1 MVGVIFDFNGTLFYD
16 SDKQE
21 KAWQI
26 FSEKVFRR
34 TITQEEFRRFIHGR
48 SNDFILQYLSE
59 TPLGKDQTD
68 RYAEEKEAIYRDL
81 CDADPLHSR
90 LTWDVK
96 LLLSELRDR
105 RIPRTIA
112 TASQKT
118 NVDYYIKK
126 FHLEKWFDVDKI
138 VYNDGTIPG
147 KPNPDL
153 YIRAAK
159 AIGME
164 PQNCI
169 VFEDAV
175 SGIQSARNAGIGK
188 IIAIAPKGQES
199 LFEQLPGV
207 YDVISAF
214 HQFDRFLLRE

>member
-21 KAWQI
+21 KAWQV
-26 FSEKVFRR
+26 FSAKVFHRA
-34 TITQEEFRRFIHGR
+34 ITPEEFKRFFHGR
-48 SNDFILQYLSE
+48 NSEFIIQYLSE
-59 TPLGKDQTD
+59 APLSRKQIGG
-68 RYAEEKEAIYRDL
+68 YVEEKESIYRDL

-96 LLLSELRDR
+96 LLLNELRER

-112 TASQKT
+112 TASPKT
-118 NVDYYIKK
+118 NVDYYIRK

-138 VYNDGTIPG
+138 IYNDGTVSG

-153 YIRAAK
+153 YILAAK

-164 PQNCI
+164 PENCI

-175 SGIQSARNAGIGK
+175 SGIQSACNAGIGK
-188 IIAIAPKGQES
+188 IIAIVPKEQES

-207 YDVISAF
+207 YDVISTF

>member
-26 FSEKVFRR
+26 FSAKAFHRN
-34 TITQEEFRRFIHGR
+34 ITQEEFRRFVHGR
-48 SNDFILQYLSE
+48 NSDFIIQYLSE
-59 TPLGKDQTD
+59 TPLGKDQID
-68 RYAEEKEAIYRDL
+68 RYVEEKEAIYRGL
-81 CDADPLHSR
+81 CDADKLHSR
-90 LTWDVK
+90 LTWDVR
-96 LLLSELRDR
+96 LLLGELRER

-112 TASQKT
+112 TASPKT

-138 VYNDGTIPG
+138 IYNDGTIPG
-147 KPNPDL
+147 KPDPDL
-153 YIRAAK
+153 YIRAAR
-159 AIGME
+159 AIGMDSK
-164 PQNCI
+164 NCI

-175 SGIQSARNAGIGK
+175 SGIQSACNAGIGK
-188 IIAIAPKGQES
+188 IIAIAPKEQES
-199 LFEQLPGV
+199 LFAQLPGV
-207 YDVISAF
+207 YDVISTF